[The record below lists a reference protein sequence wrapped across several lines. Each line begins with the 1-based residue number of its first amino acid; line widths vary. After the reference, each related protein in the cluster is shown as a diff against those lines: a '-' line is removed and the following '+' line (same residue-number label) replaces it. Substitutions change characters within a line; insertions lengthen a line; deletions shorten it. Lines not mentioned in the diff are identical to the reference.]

1 MASKPPK
8 TYFAGQLAGE
18 KPLAQRTA
26 STLCSLAADICDM
39 EPWLDL
45 SEEQLIAVRARPKAE
60 PDFISVLGA
69 LGEHRAVHVYPGVAG
84 YSWYQAVLE
93 SKEPSRLMMADCEAL
108 ELAYPAPLEITDLDM
123 DVIRGCRFGSYRR
136 AFQFRSVRRGYAPWY
151 ITDDEGKRLAV
162 CLEALMALIRSPIFE
177 AHGEQMWDDNNASLP
192 MLTKTKGAWS
202 VAPLSV
208 GITRVDVPRLWLD
221 EQEVDRL
228 RRLPKSGAV
237 CVGDSIMP
245 GLAGMEN
252 ERPTVLNLLVVL
264 DARSGYAYPPDLRQP
279 GEPLAAAGA
288 RVLAEA
294 IRTRQAV
301 PDRVLVTDEQFATGL
316 AELAKALGF
325 EIRLKSHVPVLD
337 EFFRVMDRKM
347 KTDEPKPGRS
357 DFVM

>member
-1 MASKPPK
+1 MAAKPPK
-8 TYFAGQLAGE
+8 TYFAEQLAGE

-26 STLCSLAADICDM
+26 SRLCTLAADICDM

-45 SEEQLIAVRARPKAE
+45 SEEQLIAVRANPKAE
-60 PDFISVLGA
+60 PDFISVLGS

-84 YSWYQAVLE
+84 YSWYQAVRE

-108 ELAYPAPLEITDLDM
+108 QVAYPEPDEITDLDM
-123 DVIRGCRFGSYRR
+123 DVIRGCRFGPYDR

-151 ITDDEGKRLAV
+151 ITNDEGKRLAV
-162 CLEALMALIRSPIFE
+162 CLEALLALIDSPIFE
-177 AHGEQMWDDNNASLP
+177 AHGEEMWDDSQASLP
-192 MLTKTKGAWS
+192 MLTKSMGHWS

-208 GITRVDVPRLWLD
+208 GITRAAVPRLWLD
-221 EQEVDRL
+221 EEEVERL
-228 RRLPKSGAV
+228 KRLPKSGAV

-252 ERPTVLNLLVVL
+252 ERPTVLNLVVAL
-264 DARSGYAYPPDLRQP
+264 DVPSGYAYPPDLRQP

-294 IRTRQAV
+294 IRVRQAI
-301 PDRVLVTDEQFATGL
+301 PDRVLVMDEQFSTGL
-316 AELAKALGF
+316 GELAQALGF

-347 KTDEPKPGRS
+347 KADAPKPGKS
-357 DFVM
+357 DFLM